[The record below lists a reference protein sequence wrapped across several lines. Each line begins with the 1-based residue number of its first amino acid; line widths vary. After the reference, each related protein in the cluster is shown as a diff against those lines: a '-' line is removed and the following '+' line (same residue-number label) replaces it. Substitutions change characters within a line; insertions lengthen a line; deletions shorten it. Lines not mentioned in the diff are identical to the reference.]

1 MIDTLKQTR
10 ANLSL
15 LWYEWQTE
23 VDDGSWNR
31 PEVDENIRELGEVIE
46 RLETPFDAYY
56 DGALIL
62 ERAGVLYKES
72 ERARGSVRVQTI
84 TPFDSIDHF
93 VMLATIEFIKGDLK
107 HGS

>member
-1 MIDTLKQTR
+1 MTHLIEGINPLTISK
-10 ANLSL
+10 
-15 LWYEWQTE
+15 
-23 VDDGSWNR
+23 
-31 PEVDENIRELGEVIE
+31 NIRELGEVIE

>member
-31 PEVDENIRELGEVIE
+31 PEVDENIRELGEVID

-56 DGALIL
+56 DGELIL
-62 ERAGVLYKES
+62 ERAGVLYKECQ
-72 ERARGSVRVQTI
+72 RARGGIRVNTI
-84 TPFDSIDHF
+84 TPYDSIDHF